1 MMELAIPGWAA
12 AFALL
17 AVLAV
22 VLFGIAI
29 RSGRWA
35 LWLAGYAAVL
45 LALAVALVANHERD
59 GRTGEASPAGPP
71 AATQPS
77 GTYGVLD
84 AVDLRLGSDEVT

>member
-1 MMELAIPGWAA
+1 MMGLAMPGWAL

-17 AVLAV
+17 AALAV
-22 VLFGIAI
+22 VLFAIAI

-35 LWLAGYAAVL
+35 VWLAGYAAAV

-59 GRTGEASPAGPP
+59 GRTGEASPADPP
-71 AATQPS
+71 GVTQPS